1 VPTYSDLRL
10 NKVTRHGKASTVP
23 TGTKK
28 ADKMPDIKEHHHNAT
43 DLTGKTR
50 CLTTKKVSQNPA
62 AYKQALTPY
71 HPKMVG
77 TVSERQEAYSGAVR
91 SLGGLNNTVLKRMTN
106 GHATSAKPNPLS
118 VCESLETAVFIF
130 LFERQQ
136 RQEVAAYRY
145 SAKYRFGLA
154 RGGLAW
160 LVSLAGR
167 IRLFFA
173 QVQAILWPI
182 RWPIP

>member
-1 VPTYSDLRL
+1 M
-10 NKVTRHGKASTVP
+10 P

-77 TVSERQEAYSGAVR
+77 TVSARQEAYSGAVR

-106 GHATSAKPNPLS
+106 GPATSAMPNPLS
-118 VCESLETAVFIF
+118 VCESLDTTVFIF
-130 LFERQQ
+130 SLNAGPRSGPMLHDFQAHVQ
-136 RQEVAAYRY
+136 MIFHGV
-145 SAKYRFGLA
+145 FFFVGL
-154 RGGLAW
+154 
-160 LVSLAGR
+160 V
-167 IRLFFA
+167 
-173 QVQAILWPI
+173 
-182 RWPIP
+182 